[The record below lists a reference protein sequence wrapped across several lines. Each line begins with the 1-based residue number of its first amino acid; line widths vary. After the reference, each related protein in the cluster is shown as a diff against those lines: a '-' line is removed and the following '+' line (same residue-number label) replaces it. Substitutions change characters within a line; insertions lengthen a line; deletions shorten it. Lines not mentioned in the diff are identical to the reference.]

1 MRRFS
6 ALLFSIL
13 VFLLMTSAD
22 EPPPTPVAAQ
32 EQAEL
37 SAAFFRRIEEPSGG
51 ELLTFDLFT
60 PEVDT
65 AFISPDGQLA
75 VLWLAL
81 RDDTGRVLGTEPGLV
96 VARRVDN
103 VWQVILPG
111 DPGWDETLSAIPLE
125 MLPLEYLPAPESARN
140 SLASN
145 LEAVTGYYLPY
156 AAGSEYWLE
165 GSISHFQSVPSLGY
179 PSCGVNSILYC
190 HYAYDFTDDN
200 HFPLLASK
208 GGTVFSSR
216 DSCPNDQSSCTNYI
230 VIYNA
235 SDAAYQ
241 IYIHMAQNT
250 IPNSLVNGTSVVRG
264 QYLGD
269 TDDTGYST
277 SNHVHFMVANNIWV
291 GGDGYYWG
299 YSIDVRFADVTINNG
314 IPRNCYE
321 LANFPVYDGA
331 TQCQDYYVSGNTG
344 AFPATGTI
352 SRPIA
357 GATVAAGT
365 NPLMDATAIV
375 TDDVRVK
382 AVRMVAK
389 LNGVWTEIGPL
400 VTQAASG
407 TMYDWD
413 VNLCDVGPINGPLEV
428 AVRAWDH
435 EGNVSSALDPR
446 TINVDH
452 ACPVPVSSILNP
464 AQTMDSTAI
473 YLNWTVPYADASVS
487 SFDLQ
492 WRVEPGAWSDVNLL
506 TIPSTQT
513 STWFVGQAG
522 LTYGFRLRARDTGGQ
537 IEPWPANDAPETTIA
552 LPASCTPDGYE
563 ENDTKDQSKGITQG
577 QSLANNL
584 CESGDQDWFAFNV
597 GQTGDYLAVVTSKG
611 GAASTKM
618 TVYDSNGAV
627 LAAAQSPGL
636 GQNAV
641 ARFPAATTG
650 MVYLKIEPL
659 VPNLSGTGA
668 LYNLRI
674 TDAQVIYLPVIKR

>member
-22 EPPPTPVAAQ
+22 AQPPTPVATQ

-51 ELLTFDLFT
+51 EHLTFDLFT

-81 RDDTGRVLGTEPGLV
+81 RDDTGRILGTEPGLV
-96 VARRVDN
+96 VAKRVEEA
-103 VWQVILPG
+103 WQVFLPG
-111 DPGWDETLSAIPLE
+111 DPGWEETFAAIPQDL
-125 MLPLEYLPAPESARN
+125 LPVELSPAPETIEQQS
-140 SLASN
+140 SIGLD
-145 LEAVTGYYLPY
+145 AVTGYYLPY
-156 AAGSEYWLE
+156 MAGTSRWLE
-165 GSISHFQSVPSLGY
+165 GSINHYNNVPELGY
-179 PSCGVNSILYC
+179 PSCTFEYC
-190 HYAYDFTDDN
+190 AYAYDFTDAN

-208 GGTVFSSR
+208 GGTVYASR
-216 DSCPNDQSSCTNYI
+216 DSCADGTETCTNYI
-230 VIYNA
+230 VIRNVN
-235 SDAAYQ
+235 DGTYQ
-241 IYIHMAQNT
+241 IYVHMAHGT
-250 IPNSLVNGTSVVRG
+250 IPDSLTNGTTVVRG

-269 TDDTGYST
+269 SDDTGYST
-277 SNHVHFMVANNIWV
+277 SNHVHFMLTNTIWLSPNA
-291 GGDGYYWG
+291 DKYYWG
-299 YSIDVRFADVTINNG
+299 YSIDVRFADVAINNG

-321 LANFPVYDGA
+321 LNRFGVVNGA
-331 TQCQDYYVSGNTG
+331 SQCQDYYVSGNTG
-344 AFPATGTI
+344 AFPATGTV
-352 SRPIA
+352 SRPQA
-357 GATVAAGT
+357 GITVAVGT
-365 NPLMDATAIV
+365 NPLMDATATV
-375 TDDVRVK
+375 TDDVRIK

-413 VNLCDVGPINGPLEV
+413 VNLCDAGPLNGPLEV

-435 EGNVSSALDPR
+435 EGNVSPALDPR

-452 ACPVPVSSILNP
+452 ACPVPVSSELNP

-473 YLNWTVPYADASVS
+473 FLNWNVPFADASVS
-487 SFDLQ
+487 SFELQ
-492 WRVEPGAWSDVNLL
+492 WRAEPGAWSDTNSMTLPANQ
-506 TIPSTQT
+506 I

-522 LTYGFRLRARDTGGQ
+522 ATYSFRLRARDTTGQ
-537 IEPWPANDAPETTIA
+537 IEPWPANDSAETSVA
-552 LPASCTPDGYE
+552 LPDSCIPDGYE
-563 ENDTKDQSKGITQG
+563 ENDLKGQSKAITQG
-577 QSLANNL
+577 QSLPNNL
-584 CESGDQDWFAFNV
+584 CGSGDADWFAFNV
-597 GQTGDYLAVVTSKG
+597 SQTGDYLVVATSQG
-611 GAASTKM
+611 GAAATKI
-618 TVYDSNGAV
+618 TAYDSSGAV
-627 LAAAQSPGL
+627 LAAAQSLGL

-641 ARFPAATTG
+641 MRFHAAETG
-650 MVYLKIEPL
+650 IYYLKVEPL

-674 TDAQVIYLPVIKR
+674 TDAQVIFLPVIMR